1 MRGTGLE
8 FAPGTTEECKKLV
21 MGLVDPGGIFAAYK
35 QARLQF
41 STGDLVMTIS
51 QQDPSGFEIEPR
63 AAYVKRV
70 RAVNKKVPIL
80 MRGLSEKSAHN
91 VSKLPADQDAL
102 WFIVA
107 RGPQA
112 VPIMCVLFAVP
123 YETSA
128 VAAN

>member
-1 MRGTGLE
+1 MLSQGLE

-21 MGLVDPGGIFAAYK
+21 MGLVDPSAIFAAYR
-35 QARLQF
+35 QGRLQF
-41 STGDLVMTIS
+41 STGDLVMTVS
-51 QQDPSGFEIEPR
+51 QQDPSGFEIESR

-80 MRGLSEKSAHN
+80 MRGLAEKSAHN
-91 VSKLPADQDAL
+91 VSQLPAEGDAM

-112 VPIMCVLFAVP
+112 VPIMCVLFSVP
-123 YETSA
+123 YETTA
-128 VAAN
+128 IAN